1 MKPNAKAA
9 YRHEMGLARTQYVRG
24 DLARAVYHL
33 ERAHILGQR
42 YFWAHAIS
50 HVWMLRI
57 AWRRNDQREVFG
69 QVMRFVATIPG
80 YIFGWVP
87 VGNTGG
93 ANVSPIQPM
102 PIPSDLLPYFV
113 GYSVRRE
120 MTLRALLLAVF
131 VLLGYGFARLQ

>member
-9 YRHEMGLARTQYVRG
+9 YRHKMGLARTQYVRG
-24 DLARAVYHL
+24 DLVRAVYHL

-69 QVMRFVATIPG
+69 QVTRLVATIPG

-120 MTLRALLLAVF
+120 MTLRVFLLAAF
-131 VLLGYGFARLQ
+131 VLLGYGLARLH